1 MGSHPRV
8 RVHGSIV
15 FVPISVGAICVVV
28 DGRVDG
34 TELPDE
40 LDTLR
45 QCVALALQNCELQRV
60 ATQNLDEVQ
69 SLQRVATRMLK
80 SHDLGEILLNITQEA
95 KRLLDSDICGVML
108 REGEEVVMRRC
119 VGNHSAETASLR
131 MKPGQGLAG
140 RVLAPIHVT

>member
-1 MGSHPRV
+1 MGSRPCV

-40 LDTLR
+40 MDTLR

-119 VGNHSAETASLR
+119 VGNHSAETASR
-131 MKPGQGLAG
+131 CG
-140 RVLAPIHVT
+140 